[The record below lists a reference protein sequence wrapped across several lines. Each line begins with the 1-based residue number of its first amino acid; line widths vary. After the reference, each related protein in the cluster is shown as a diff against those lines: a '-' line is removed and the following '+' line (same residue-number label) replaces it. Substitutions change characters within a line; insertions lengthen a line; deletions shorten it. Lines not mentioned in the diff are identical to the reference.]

1 MASTFHPFHHNGV
14 PATSSHVRLFSVI
27 IYCMTFACVEPA
39 TTAVRLLLLA
49 ITDRSCTAMLT
60 RAP

>member
-1 MASTFHPFHHNGV
+1 MASTFHPFHRNGV
-14 PATSSHVRLFSVI
+14 PAMSSHVRLFSVI

-39 TTAVRLLLLA
+39 TTAVRHLLLA
-49 ITDRSCTAMLT
+49 ITDRYCTSTLT